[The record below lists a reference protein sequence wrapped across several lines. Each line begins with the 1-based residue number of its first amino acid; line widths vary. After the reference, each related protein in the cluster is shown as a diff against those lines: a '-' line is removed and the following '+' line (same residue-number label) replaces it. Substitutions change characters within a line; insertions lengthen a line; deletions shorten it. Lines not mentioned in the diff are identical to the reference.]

1 MGIIL
6 DGSDGQPFELITQKL
21 PTASAQGEI
30 VMLTLPVFA
39 AGFPNSIADIQV
51 RLELEHAQQLIA
63 QLQLA
68 ITMARVRGRR

>member
-1 MGIIL
+1 
-6 DGSDGQPFELITQKL
+6 
-21 PTASAQGEI
+21 
-30 VMLTLPVFA
+30 MLTLPVFA